1 MLLTCDSCQTIFR
14 IDSAKL
20 DPNGQRVRCSVC
32 AHSWVALPVAEV
44 EEGPD
49 DVGEIMRV
57 LRVPVA
63 LIIVLVALTGILVAG
78 RGVIT
83 AHIPGLIAVYDVTG
97 LTIRPNLSQLEV
109 QDIDADYFGD
119 VLRLKG
125 QLTNISSFRAHAA
138 PLQVRVTDEK
148 GLILA
153 TERVLPEARFLDA
166 GAQAEFFAQ
175 LDMPPGQQAVINIT
189 PVSERLTKTGF

>member
-32 AHSWVALPVAEV
+32 SHSWVAQPAAEV
-44 EEGPD
+44 D
-49 DVGEIMRV
+49 DSPHDIGEVMRV
-57 LRVPVA
+57 LRVPIA
-63 LIIVLVALTGILVAG
+63 LLLVLVVLSGGLVIG

-83 AHIPGLIAVYDVTG
+83 AHLPGLIPVYDVIG
-97 LTIRPNLSQLEV
+97 LTIRPNLDQLEV
-109 QDIDADYFGD
+109 QELDADYFGD

-125 QLTNISSFRAHAA
+125 QLTNISNLRAHAA

-148 GLILA
+148 GIILA
-153 TERVLPEARFLDA
+153 TKRVLPEERFLDA
-166 GAQAEFFAQ
+166 GEQAEFFAQ
-175 LDMPPGQQAVINIT
+175 LDMPPGQQAEINIT
-189 PVSERLTKTGF
+189 PVSVRLTKTGF

>member
-83 AHIPGLIAVYDVTG
+83 AHIPGLIPVYDVTG

-175 LDMPPGQQAVINIT
+175 LDMPPGQQAEINIT